1 MPVISGGCLCGVVRY
16 EVKSDPVMV
25 RNCHCDD
32 CRRATGG
39 AFATI
44 VFVRAEDLVV
54 LKGETKQFDFVADS
68 GNPRAQEF
76 CANCGTLAL
85 DEPTVGIDIE
95 GQARFS
101 ELLDTIHQELNL
113 TIVIV
118 SHDVRAIAAGCDR
131 VACLARTLHFHDAPQ
146 GLTPQVLAEV
156 FQHDVAG
163 AFGDVHVE
171 AHRAEECPGGHAHT
185 HTSGSETS

>member
-76 CANCGTLAL
+76 CANCGTSLFSKGTLLKGMKGIRIGTIDDATGL
-85 DEPTVGIDIE
+85 EPTANLYTARALSFSYIDTALENSE
-95 GQARFS
+95 GMP
-101 ELLDTIHQELNL
+101 T
-113 TIVIV
+113 
-118 SHDVRAIAAGCDR
+118 
-131 VACLARTLHFHDAPQ
+131 
-146 GLTPQVLAEV
+146 
-156 FQHDVAG
+156 
-163 AFGDVHVE
+163 
-171 AHRAEECPGGHAHT
+171 
-185 HTSGSETS
+185 